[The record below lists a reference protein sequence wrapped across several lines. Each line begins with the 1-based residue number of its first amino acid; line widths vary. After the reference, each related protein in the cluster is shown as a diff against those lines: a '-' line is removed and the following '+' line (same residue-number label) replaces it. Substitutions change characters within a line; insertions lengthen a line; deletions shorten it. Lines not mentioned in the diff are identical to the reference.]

1 MFSSRLPGSLAW
13 NRISRAVEETRRRGV
28 ELLDLTDFNP
38 TTVGIAYPHDAILE
52 ALADPRSLIHEP
64 TPKGLGAAREAIAAY
79 YAGHGRTADPERV
92 LLTASTSEAYAY
104 LFKLLCNPRDPVLV
118 PHPSYPL

>member
-38 TTVGIAYPHDAILE
+38 TTVRIAYPHDAILE

-64 TPKGLGAAREAIAAY
+64 TPKALGPRRQAGRVAAPCAPTRS
-79 YAGHGRTADPERV
+79 PPNP
-92 LLTASTSEAYAY
+92 ASAPPPTGWTPWWGSPPGSASA
-104 LFKLLCNPRDPVLV
+104 
-118 PHPSYPL
+118 